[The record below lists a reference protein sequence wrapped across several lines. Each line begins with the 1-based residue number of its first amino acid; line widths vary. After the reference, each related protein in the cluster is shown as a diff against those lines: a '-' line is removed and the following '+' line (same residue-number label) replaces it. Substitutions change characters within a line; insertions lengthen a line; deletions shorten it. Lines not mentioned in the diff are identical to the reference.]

1 MLTPLPTAFNQH
13 TGIDHHQPA
22 NKLIV
27 AANSPAGQPHNFELI
42 AADGA
47 HAAFSNVA
55 GLSGEP
61 RIAAAR
67 DDGQGRS
74 RGGFAPGEM
83 FAGTGLPG
91 VIARVSADGSA
102 VQNPWVTLPGETGLF
117 SGGLYVDR
125 TDVFGGDVIAVTTS
139 GGVWRVSADGQT
151 TLLTN
156 LGTRLEGVTTV
167 PGDPDRYGPWAGKIL
182 AGAPQQGAIHS
193 IDLQGNN
200 TSYQLGVSPTDLRLI
215 PAHENF
221 YGIDA
226 GGGKLWGAPDA
237 AFTGM
242 IGDLLVAQGSPGT
255 LSRVRWNGAGFD
267 VSQIAR
273 VAQWKQITFSPAGV
287 AQIAAVRQ
295 VHDKIAVVR
304 HAPQLDSGR
313 VEGALWQLSGEPL
326 TLDGTD
332 TITSD
337 LLVPGTPAVSV
348 HDTGGRFGFGGV
360 IEGPDAQEPAG
371 YDISLTGNANLRH
384 LITRTDPIEL
394 DAVGP
399 PPAPAGTR
407 DVSLNQA
414 GQSAG
419 DFGSLRN
426 LSLSGRAGAV
436 AVPPGTYG
444 AFAAS
449 SHAAFVFGVAGAA
462 GPSVYNLESLSL
474 SGGSE
479 LRLAGPVVLTVRNGV
494 TLSGSTSG
502 AGEDPRRMLLKM
514 SGGELKITGSGVL
527 YGVVRAPE
535 SAITIEGNGR

>member
-1 MLTPLPTAFNQH
+1 MTTDSFGIVLTPLPTVFNRH

-27 AANSPAGQPHNFELI
+27 AANSPTGQPHNFESI
-42 AADGA
+42 AADGT

-91 VIARVSADGSA
+91 VIARVSADGSS
-102 VQNPWVTLPGETGLF
+102 VRNPWVTLPDETGLF

-125 TDVFGGDVIAVTTS
+125 TDVFGGDMIAVTTS
-139 GGVWRVSADGQT
+139 GGVWRISADGQP

-200 TSYQLGVSPTDLRLI
+200 TPYQLGVSPTDLRLI

-226 GGGKLWGAPDA
+226 GGSKLWGAPDA

-267 VSQIAR
+267 VSQIAQ
-273 VAQWKQITFSPAGV
+273 VAQWKQIAFSPAGV
-287 AQIAAVRQ
+287 AGIPAVRQ
-295 VHDKIAVVR
+295 VYDKIAVVR
-304 HAPQLDSGR
+304 HAPVLDGGR
-313 VEGALWQLSGEPL
+313 VEGALWQLSGESV

-332 TITSD
+332 VITSD
-337 LLVPGTPAVSV
+337 LLVPGSPTVNV
-348 HDTGGRFGFGGV
+348 GGSPSFGGTV
-360 IEGPDAQEPAG
+360 EGPDDRQPTDYQVA
-371 YDISLTGNANLRH
+371 INGNATLGH
-384 LITRTDPIEL
+384 LIT
-394 DAVGP
+394 
-399 PPAPAGTR
+399 
-407 DVSLNQA
+407 
-414 GQSAG
+414 
-419 DFGSLRN
+419 
-426 LSLSGRAGAV
+426 
-436 AVPPGTYG
+436 
-444 AFAAS
+444 
-449 SHAAFVFGVAGAA
+449 
-462 GPSVYNLESLSL
+462 
-474 SGGSE
+474 
-479 LRLAGPVVLTVRNGV
+479 
-494 TLSGSTSG
+494 
-502 AGEDPRRMLLKM
+502 
-514 SGGELKITGSGVL
+514 
-527 YGVVRAPE
+527 
-535 SAITIEGNGR
+535 